1 MNILPISFVKN
12 MGKLSIFQ
20 TPTEE
25 QISFPLKNDL
35 EYAPETQ
42 YYLGIRP
49 ENIEILGDDSLF
61 FGNKLNG
68 TIFLS
73 ENLGGE
79 GFVHVALK
87 DGTQMVVKSRKATT
101 DPVGSVVRLG
111 FSFEN
116 CYLFDE
122 NCNTIFGIETCSGQQ
137 TKD

>member
-1 MNILPISFVKN
+1 

-20 TPTEE
+20 TQTED
-25 QISFPLKNDL
+25 QVSFPLKSNL
-35 EYAPETQ
+35 EYTPETQ

-49 ENIEILGDDSLF
+49 ENIEILADDSLF

-68 TIFLS
+68 TVFLS

-87 DGTQMVVKSRKATT
+87 DGAQIIVKSKKVIA
-101 DPVGSVVRLG
+101 DPIGSSVRFG

-122 NCNTIFGIETCSGQQ
+122 NGNTLLGIESPSPR
-137 TKD
+137 